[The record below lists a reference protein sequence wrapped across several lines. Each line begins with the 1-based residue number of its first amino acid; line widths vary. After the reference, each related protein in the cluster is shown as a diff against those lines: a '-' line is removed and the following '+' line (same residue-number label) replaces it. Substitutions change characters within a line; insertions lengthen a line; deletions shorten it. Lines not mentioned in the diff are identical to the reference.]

1 MERNTNEPVE
11 WEFVFILTTAE
22 RVKGARMDARTRS
35 GVRLNSFD
43 KEAGGEGAG

>member
-1 MERNTNEPVE
+1 VERNTNEPVE

-22 RVKGARMDARTRS
+22 RVKGSRTDAQTRS